1 MSKYTLRP
9 YVSVII
15 TIFNNT
21 QYIDQCIK
29 SVLYQTLKNIEII
42 CIVDDSTDN
51 AFEKISLYQKNDKRI
66 HILRQKNQYVGA
78 ARNSGL
84 IHASGKY
91 VYFLDSDDFIE
102 PTCLEKLYVKTEETN
117 ADIVLFDG
125 SSYDENSKTYVKH
138 CFLKIN
144 NISKNIFNVYDYP
157 DFIFNCIKHA
167 LGVNIYKTSFLK
179 EKCALFQKYETIG
192 DLYVTSITQV
202 LAKSISFI
210 DEDLFVHRNNS
221 LTSAENIDIKDY
233 IYELIDI
240 YNQLKSLNIYNIV
253 EKKLYFTLH
262 LYNIMCYKFC

>member
-1 MSKYTLRP
+1 MCNMSKYTLRP

-102 PTCLEKLYVKTEETN
+102 PTWVN
-117 ADIVLFDG
+117 FH
-125 SSYDENSKTYVKH
+125 SKCKMLGGVAEFFSEA
-138 CFLKIN
+138 FLCR
-144 NISKNIFNVYDYP
+144 FP
-157 DFIFNCIKHA
+157 P
-167 LGVNIYKTSFLK
+167 
-179 EKCALFQKYETIG
+179 
-192 DLYVTSITQV
+192 
-202 LAKSISFI
+202 
-210 DEDLFVHRNNS
+210 EDLPRPVVYPVHS
-221 LTSAENIDIKDY
+221 LP
-233 IYELIDI
+233 
-240 YNQLKSLNIYNIV
+240 V
-253 EKKLYFTLH
+253 
-262 LYNIMCYKFC
+262 